1 MQLRLSKKIL
11 FYIFLIIFLSTF
23 NNKYF
28 LKIGL
33 KPIDEITVIGLN
45 EREMQDLL
53 SNLELHNLKNIFF
66 LNKFELE
73 EKLKANKLIENYTV
87 FKRYPSSIEIRVSKT
102 KFLANVFKDGKTF
115 VLGSNGKLI
124 SSIDKNNNLPNIFG
138 DYDKASFFNL
148 LQSIKKSKFELSRVK
163 NLYFFKSGRWDI
175 ETSQNVIIKLPKEN
189 LEASLN
195 LSLDVLNNNEFKNI
209 KILDIRQDNQVIV
222 NEEWFRFWSFF
233 IF

>member
-1 MQLRLSKKIL
+1 MQLRLTKKIL

-102 KFLANVFKDGKTF
+102 KFLANVFKDGRSF

-148 LQSIKKSKFELSRVK
+148 LQSIKKSKFELPKVK

-175 ETSQNVIIKLPKEN
+175 ETNQNVIIKLPKEN
-189 LEASLN
+189 LDASLN
-195 LSLDVLNNNEFKNI
+195 LSLDVLNNDEFKNI
-209 KILDIRQDNQVIV
+209 KILDFRQDNQVIV
-222 NEEWFRFWSFF
+222 NEE
-233 IF
+233 

>member
-28 LKIGL
+28 LKNGL

-138 DYDKASFFNL
+138 DYDKSSFFNL

-209 KILDIRQDNQVIV
+209 KILDMRQDNQVIV
-222 NEEWFRFWSFF
+222 NEE
-233 IF
+233 

>member
-1 MQLRLSKKIL
+1 MQLGLSRKIL
-11 FYIFLIIFLSTF
+11 FYIFLIIFLSTL

-28 LKIGL
+28 LKIEL
-33 KPIDEITVIGLN
+33 KPVDEITVIGLD

-53 SNLELHNLKNIFF
+53 INLKLHNFKNIFF

-73 EKLKANKLIENYTV
+73 EKLESNKLIENYTV
-87 FKRYPSSIEIRVSKT
+87 FKKYPSSIEIRVSKT
-102 KFLANVFKDGKTF
+102 KFLANVFKDGKSF
-115 VLGSNGKLI
+115 ILGSNGKLI
-124 SSIDKNNNLPNIFG
+124 YSIDKNNNLPNIFG

-175 ETSQNVIIKLPKEN
+175 ETNQNVIIKLPKEN

-195 LSLDVLNNNEFKNI
+195 LSLAVLNNNEFKNI

-222 NEEWFRFWSFF
+222 NGK
-233 IF
+233 

>member
-138 DYDKASFFNL
+138 DYDKSSFFNL

-195 LSLDVLNNNEFKNI
+195 LSLDILNNNEFKNI

-222 NEEWFRFWSFF
+222 NEE
-233 IF
+233 